1 MEPVMVLNRKIN
13 TRVSSKNV
21 IANPVGV
28 KQSIT
33 VLSFTLLLAAC
44 GGDCSSGAK
53 DPELAEGND
62 TDLMVETFDDLLV
75 CSSKR
80 EGTTA
85 YVKDEK
91 NAYVCVAGDW
101 TLDGDDP
108 AEKSSSSK
116 KTSSS
121 SGMAKS
127 SSSSIKLELSSS
139 VDDPQLS
146 SSEKSSSSET
156 SVYSSSSTDEIK
168 CQELLEGETNWNW
181 DVPKECRFNPDI
193 DYGTMTDERDGKVY
207 KTVKIGDQTW
217 MAENLNY
224 ADSTKTPSLKGK
236 SWCFNDRAANCDVVG
251 HLYTWAAAIDSVKLA
266 TDADNPQDCGYGKTC
281 DLASAGSATLVQ
293 GICPEGWHLPS
304 YDEWKTLFDA
314 VGGQDTASKVL
325 KSQTG
330 WPSNGYGTDAFG
342 FSALPVG
349 GKNDVGY
356 FGAWSTYFWSSTE
369 VNSGHAYDVYLF
381 YGLGNAGLAGLA
393 IESKILGFS
402 VRCLR
407 D

>member
-1 MEPVMVLNRKIN
+1 MVLNRKIN

-28 KQSIT
+28 KQSIA

-44 GGDCSSGAK
+44 GGDSSSGAK

-121 SGMAKS
+121 SGMAKF

-168 CQELLEGETNWNW
+168 CQEL
-181 DVPKECRFNPDI
+181 
-193 DYGTMTDERDGKVY
+193 VY
-207 KTVKIGDQTW
+207 
-217 MAENLNY
+217 
-224 ADSTKTPSLKGK
+224 P
-236 SWCFNDRAANCDVVG
+236 
-251 HLYTWAAAIDSVKLA
+251 
-266 TDADNPQDCGYGKTC
+266 
-281 DLASAGSATLVQ
+281 
-293 GICPEGWHLPS
+293 
-304 YDEWKTLFDA
+304 
-314 VGGQDTASKVL
+314 
-325 KSQTG
+325 
-330 WPSNGYGTDAFG
+330 
-342 FSALPVG
+342 
-349 GKNDVGY
+349 
-356 FGAWSTYFWSSTE
+356 
-369 VNSGHAYDVYLF
+369 
-381 YGLGNAGLAGLA
+381 
-393 IESKILGFS
+393 
-402 VRCLR
+402 
-407 D
+407 

>member
-28 KQSIT
+28 KQSIA

-44 GGDCSSGAK
+44 GGDSSSGAK

-101 TLDGDDP
+101 TLDGEDP

-121 SGMAKS
+121 SGKAKS

-139 VDDPQLS
+139 VDDSQLS

-156 SVYSSSSTDEIK
+156 SVYSSSSTDKIK
-168 CQELLEGETNWNW
+168 CQELLESETNWNW

-236 SWCFNDRAANCDVVG
+236 SWCFNDSRSPLHLGGGNRLGETCNRCRQPAGLWLRQNLRPRFGRLSDLGSG
-251 HLYTWAAAIDSVKLA
+251 HL
-266 TDADNPQDCGYGKTC
+266 PR
-281 DLASAGSATLVQ
+281 
-293 GICPEGWHLPS
+293 
-304 YDEWKTLFDA
+304 
-314 VGGQDTASKVL
+314 
-325 KSQTG
+325 
-330 WPSNGYGTDAFG
+330 
-342 FSALPVG
+342 
-349 GKNDVGY
+349 
-356 FGAWSTYFWSSTE
+356 
-369 VNSGHAYDVYLF
+369 
-381 YGLGNAGLAGLA
+381 GLAPAKL
-393 IESKILGFS
+393 
-402 VRCLR
+402 
-407 D
+407 